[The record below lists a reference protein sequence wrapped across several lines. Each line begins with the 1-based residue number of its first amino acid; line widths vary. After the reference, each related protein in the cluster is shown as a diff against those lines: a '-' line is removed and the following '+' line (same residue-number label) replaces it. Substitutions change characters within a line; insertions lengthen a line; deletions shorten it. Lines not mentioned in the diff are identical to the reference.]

1 MLRSFALAALF
12 LLQAGLLY
20 SQDKF
25 WIFLKD
31 KDIQNYNYRL
41 NLSQECIQNRL
52 LHNIPLEQYTDIPLK
67 PEYTSIL
74 AEQGAKIV
82 NHSKWLNAVSALL
95 STEQI
100 ELIRRNSFVTDII
113 PIDKR
118 IMITGSATDLKP
130 EYFSV
135 ALSQMQGQL
144 FGDDKLSGKGV
155 QVGVID
161 AGYYKASTDPYLTHI
176 FDEGRV
182 KAQRD
187 FIDIER
193 KDLVD
198 NAATESDY
206 HGRIVLDM
214 ICGYDPVKKTQTG
227 MGVNADIYLAR
238 TENGAREYRG
248 EEDNWVRA
256 LEWMDSMGVRLI
268 NTSLGY
274 AIKMDDPKDNYK
286 QEDMN
291 GKTTTITKAAQI
303 GVDEKGIFLVVSAG
317 NEGDND
323 EWKIISAPADAPG
336 VLSVG
341 ATRDKVWDRIG
352 YSSLG
357 PEFLSYMKPNVS
369 CYSPNGTSFSAPA
382 VTGFVACMMQKNP
395 ALTNKQLFDIIQ
407 KSGHLYP
414 YGNNFIGYGV
424 PLASRAKALM
434 DNPFTAFN
442 NTIEKKAKGNKVT
455 LKFQCEVNATA
466 VLFHKKTEIVVVEQA
481 TSTVKKGKLK
491 IKRKQGVTRTTVVVG
506 NSIAEVF
513 WN

>member
-1 MLRSFALAALF
+1 
-12 LLQAGLLY
+12 
-20 SQDKF
+20 
-25 WIFLKD
+25 
-31 KDIQNYNYRL
+31 
-41 NLSQECIQNRL
+41 
-52 LHNIPLEQYTDIPLK
+52 
-67 PEYTSIL
+67 
-74 AEQGAKIV
+74 
-82 NHSKWLNAVSALL
+82 
-95 STEQI
+95 
-100 ELIRRNSFVTDII
+100 
-113 PIDKR
+113 
-118 IMITGSATDLKP
+118 
-130 EYFSV
+130 
-135 ALSQMQGQL
+135 MQGQL
-144 FGDDKLSGKGV
+144 FGDDKISGTGV

-161 AGYYKASTDPYLTHI
+161 AGYYKASTDPFLMHI
-176 FDEGRV
+176 FNEGRI

-187 FIDIER
+187 FIDAQR

-198 NAATESDY
+198 DAATDSDY

-214 ICGYDPVKKTQTG
+214 ICGYDQVKKTQTG

-274 AIKMDDPKDNYK
+274 AIKMDDPNDNYK

-323 EWKIISAPADAPG
+323 EWRIISAPADARG

-357 PEFLSYMKPNVS
+357 PDFLPYMKPNVS

-382 VTGFVACMMQKNP
+382 G
-395 ALTNKQLFDIIQ
+395 
-407 KSGHLYP
+407 LYD
-414 YGNNFIGYGV
+414 
-424 PLASRAKALM
+424 AEESRSY
-434 DNPFTAFN
+434 
-442 NTIEKKAKGNKVT
+442 
-455 LKFQCEVNATA
+455 Q
-466 VLFHKKTEIVVVEQA
+466 
-481 TSTVKKGKLK
+481 
-491 IKRKQGVTRTTVVVG
+491 
-506 NSIAEVF
+506 
-513 WN
+513 